1 MNLPAHARTLAP
13 CDNTSQILLGF
24 QMASDIS
31 NNSFWAAVLASLG
44 SPGPFSFS
52 GSPLP
57 SSGIG

>member
-31 NNSFWAAVLASLG
+31 NNSFWAAVLASLS

-52 GSPLP
+52 GSPTC
-57 SSGIG
+57 